1 MDPAT
6 CLWQEHV
13 CEKIATHRATMRGG
27 GLLQRSR
34 QHRDSRLVGGEGGSR
49 DDEWRRGTTRASV
62 RVCAAAEDFLHES
75 GVLLFLRSFAR
86 AATGPHT
93 RHQCH
98 TELSFYA

>member
-1 MDPAT
+1 MISTDN
-6 CLWQEHV
+6 HN
-13 CEKIATHRATMRGG
+13 THSPNTF
-27 GLLQRSR
+27 GLCPLY
-34 QHRDSRLVGGEGGSR
+34 
-49 DDEWRRGTTRASV
+49 DDEWGRGRRVHGMV
-62 RVCAAAEDFLHES
+62 RAAAEDFLHES